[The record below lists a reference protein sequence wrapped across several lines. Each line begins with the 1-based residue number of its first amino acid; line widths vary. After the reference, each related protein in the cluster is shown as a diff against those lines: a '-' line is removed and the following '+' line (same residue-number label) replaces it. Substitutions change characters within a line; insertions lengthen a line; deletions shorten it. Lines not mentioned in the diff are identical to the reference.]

1 MIALSF
7 LFKAKISY
15 ATFVDEAKKFK
26 VPLKFFTIGTGLVTM
41 YMLVPV
47 GSSGI
52 MYLYFC
58 EEDGNQENLEK
69 ITDELKRLGFI
80 EAESFELPLS

>member
-1 MIALSF
+1 LAF
-7 LFKAKISY
+7 LFKAKLSY
-15 ATFVDEAKKFK
+15 EYFINEAQKFK
-26 VPLKFFTIGTGLVTM
+26 VPLKFYTIGMGIVTM

-58 EEDGNQENLEK
+58 EESGNEEK
-69 ITDELKRLGFI
+69 LKKIIDELKQVGFI
-80 EAESFELPLS
+80 ETESFELPLP